1 MTITTMR
8 SMVMRIIM
16 TKRKMRDP
24 ITLID
29 NVILCHITLCH
40 IMPCHIMQFKMR
52 LSTSSLP
59 QMLNTGNSIKMGTT
73 CLTMKLNSRWSRIH
87 YQHLTCTM
95 LLTHATLMI
104 TSLTTDIACLKESS
118 YERLSLTLT
127 TSIRLSRSRSITST
141 STSVITMCLIE
152 AVRRAPTS
160 RISLD
165 TLMTAFLRAAKP
177 ILSSAV

>member
-1 MTITTMR
+1 
-8 SMVMRIIM
+8 MRIIM

-29 NVILCHITLCH
+29 NVILCHITPCH
-40 IMPCHIMQFKMR
+40 IMPCHIMQFRMR

-73 CLTMKLNSRWSRIH
+73 CLTMKLNSRWLIIH
-87 YQHLTCTM
+87 YQHLTCIM
-95 LLTHATLMI
+95 HLTHATLMI

-127 TSIRLSRSRSITST
+127 TSTRLSRSRSITST

-152 AVRRAPTS
+152 AVRRAPTL

-165 TLMTAFLRAAKP
+165 TLMTAFLRVAKP
-177 ILSSAV
+177 ILSSVV